1 MAASHVICGFRGIR
15 YRKMLFTTP
24 GLSQYISGVIV
35 YDETLRSTCAEGVA
49 LVRHLQDQ
57 GIVSLPRSSRVCLL
71 CCKAQRVSHP
81 RFCMSIRAHTR
92 CMHERACVRA
102 CVSCCRAG
110 HRLLVSRWTEGSR

>member
-1 MAASHVICGFRGIR
+1 MGASHLACGIRGIR

-57 GIVSLPRSSRVCLL
+57 GIVSFPRSSR
-71 CCKAQRVSHP
+71 
-81 RFCMSIRAHTR
+81 
-92 CMHERACVRA
+92 ACVR
-102 CVSCCRAG
+102 SCKVQRMS
-110 HRLLVSRWTEGSR
+110 HP